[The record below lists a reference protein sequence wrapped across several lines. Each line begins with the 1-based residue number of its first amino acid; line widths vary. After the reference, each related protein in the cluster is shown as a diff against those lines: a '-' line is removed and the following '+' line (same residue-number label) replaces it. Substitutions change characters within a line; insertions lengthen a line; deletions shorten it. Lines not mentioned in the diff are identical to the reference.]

1 MNRYVQSVRRQYWRS
16 TQQKRK
22 ENCKIFLSVPKC
34 TFSCRKHQLAATTFG
49 FTPAKL
55 DRGSFAMWQNQI
67 CSNKAVTQCC
77 FFVSIATKI
86 CSYKRADFR
95 FGSLTPQFCIFV
107 ASFTLTDAETRD
119 SLLPRRW
126 YFRCHTAS
134 LLVLSVCRS
143 VCLSLSKRFW
153 VFSCCLSVVL

>member
-1 MNRYVQSVRRQYWRS
+1 MNLYVQSVRRQYWRS

-119 SLLPRRW
+119 SLLPLI
-126 YFRCHTAS
+126 FS
-134 LLVLSVCRS
+134 LPHCLSSCSVGLS
-143 VCLSLSKRFW
+143 VCLSQN
-153 VFSCCLSVVL
+153 VFECLAVV